1 VLPDGSLRATQAL
14 GRMTECIFTVLSR
27 PGLAMLVGRLRPV
40 HSRIAVQKN
49 FGSQRNSSWGVAG
62 LL

>member
-1 VLPDGSLRATQAL
+1 
-14 GRMTECIFTVLSR
+14 
-27 PGLAMLVGRLRPV
+27 LAMLVGRLRPV